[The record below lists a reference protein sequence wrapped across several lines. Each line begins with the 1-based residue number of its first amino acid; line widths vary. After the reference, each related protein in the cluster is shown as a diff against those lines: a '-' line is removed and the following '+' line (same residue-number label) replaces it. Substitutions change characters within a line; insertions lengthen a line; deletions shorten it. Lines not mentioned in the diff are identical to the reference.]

1 MWVLAGGVVSCE
13 HGGLQASASVAGAW
27 PPAGMIALLAG
38 YIVCLPGRGTAAEWI
53 ELSTA

>member
-38 YIVCLPGRGTAAEWI
+38 YIVCLPGRGTAAE
-53 ELSTA
+53 